1 MENATGK
8 SDANASQGQLKIVVL
23 GATGGTGLE
32 VVRQATERGHS
43 VTAFVR
49 APDRLGALRNQIEV
63 KKGNLMDSPQ
73 LAQVIGG
80 HDAVIST
87 FGPRSPVSK
96 ADVHLLQQFARAL
109 MGAMVKSNVR
119 RVVVES
125 VAFLFKD
132 AIFPP
137 AHLLGR
143 LLFPQVVADAS
154 AMEHVFANSQLDWTM
169 VRPPELTDKP
179 YTGKYRV
186 RDGHLPRFGF
196 KIARADVADFMITA
210 AENCSWVGKIVGI
223 SN

>member
-8 SDANASQGQLKIVVL
+8 SDATASQGQLKLVIL
-23 GATGGTGLE
+23 GATGATGLE

-73 LAQVIGG
+73 LAQVIEG

-87 FGPRSPVSK
+87 FGPRWPVSK
-96 ADVHLLQQFARAL
+96 ADVHLLQQFAHAL
-109 MGAMVKSNVR
+109 MGAIVKTNVR

-125 VAFLFKD
+125 VAFLFKN
-132 AIFPP
+132 AVFPP
-137 AHLLGR
+137 AYLLGR

-154 AMEHVFANSQLDWTM
+154 AMEHVFAHTQLDWTM

-179 YTGKYRV
+179 YTGNYRV
-186 RDGHLPRFGF
+186 RDGHLPLFGF
-196 KIARADVADFMITA
+196 KIGRADVAEFMIKA
-210 AENCSWVGKIVGI
+210 AETCSWIGKIVGV